1 MGIRRQAQISRCL
14 PPVSREDALLG
25 LEEGDAGFVL
35 WQTGVV
41 AFAERMQADALAN
54 GALVAEASAIYDV
67 ILEYGSGF

>member
-1 MGIRRQAQISRCL
+1 M
-14 PPVSREDALLG
+14 LG

>member
-14 PPVSREDALLG
+14 SPVSREDALLG

-35 WQTGVV
+35 WQTGVA

-54 GALVAEASAIYDV
+54 GALVAEASAIYDM
-67 ILEYGSGF
+67 ILEYGSDF